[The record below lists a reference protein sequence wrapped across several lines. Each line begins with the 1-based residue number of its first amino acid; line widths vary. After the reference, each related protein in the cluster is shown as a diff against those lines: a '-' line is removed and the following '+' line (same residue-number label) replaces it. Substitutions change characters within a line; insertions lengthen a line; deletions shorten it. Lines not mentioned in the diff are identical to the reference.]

1 MGMWEGLYLGMQG
14 IREREEREMDREEAR
29 RIREEDMAFRREQF
43 ERGIL
48 EQRRN
53 ALLPILLQRRE
64 QAEAEQEAVN
74 AGVSLGFLRPVSQA
88 LQRSGQLGR
97 TIARVEELDLAPS
110 EITAINETIMQQ
122 LGDRAETDTVAAAIL
137 GVLDSDTDF
146 EDPVQVTQALIQ
158 SVVLATSMEDFQSV
172 YGQLPAAGGSRI
184 NPFEFS
190 LSTQQVGLS
199 ETRQI
204 RNQIVERLAPLYG
217 RNRVVYSA
225 TGEAG
230 FAQNPPEA
238 VNLMINSLTDEVV
251 KRSQRV
257 GVDQMR
263 PVDAIEQLTNA
274 VVQAYTTGT
283 RDASEVYSNLPVL
296 FEQGPDSFVKI
307 FQPTSGGTTPPPP
320 PPPPPVVDATGT
332 SDAAQTMMDIAGRD
346 RETGLPVAVPPPRI
360 EAPEV
365 SNPSN
370 FRSIIDE
377 EFTR

>member
-1 MGMWEGLYLGMQG
+1 MWKGVLQG
-14 IREREEREMDREEAR
+14 YMMDIERRERETDREEAR
-29 RIREEDMAFRREQF
+29 RIREEDIALRREQF
-43 ERGIL
+43 NQTRIDDYRKAVLPLLLERQK
-48 EQRRN
+48 EAR
-53 ALLPILLQRRE
+53 
-64 QAEAEQEAVN
+64 AEQEAIN
-74 AGVSLGFLRPVSQA
+74 AGVSLGFLRPVSEA
-88 LQRSGQLGR
+88 LQRSGQLSR
-97 TIARVEELDLAPS
+97 TITRVEELDLAPS

-122 LGDRAETDTVAAAIL
+122 LGDRAETNTVAAAIL

-158 SVVLATSMEDFQSV
+158 SVVSATSMEDFQSV
-172 YGQLPAAGGSRI
+172 YGQLPAAGGGRI
-184 NPFEFS
+184 DPFEFS

-251 KRSQRV
+251 RRSQRI
-257 GVDQMR
+257 GVDQVR

-296 FEQGPDSFVKI
+296 FEQGPESFVEI
-307 FQPTSGGTTPPPP
+307 FQPPSGGTTPP

-360 EAPEV
+360 EVPEV

>member
-172 YGQLPAAGGSRI
+172 YGQLPAAGGSR
-184 NPFEFS
+184 
-190 LSTQQVGLS
+190 
-199 ETRQI
+199 R
-204 RNQIVERLAPLYG
+204 
-217 RNRVVYSA
+217 
-225 TGEAG
+225 
-230 FAQNPPEA
+230 
-238 VNLMINSLTDEVV
+238 
-251 KRSQRV
+251 RS
-257 GVDQMR
+257 
-263 PVDAIEQLTNA
+263 
-274 VVQAYTTGT
+274 
-283 RDASEVYSNLPVL
+283 
-296 FEQGPDSFVKI
+296 
-307 FQPTSGGTTPPPP
+307 
-320 PPPPPVVDATGT
+320 
-332 SDAAQTMMDIAGRD
+332 
-346 RETGLPVAVPPPRI
+346 
-360 EAPEV
+360 
-365 SNPSN
+365 
-370 FRSIIDE
+370 
-377 EFTR
+377 

>member
-1 MGMWEGLYLGMQG
+1 MGMWEGLYTGLQN
-14 IREREEREMDREEAR
+14 IRAREEREMDREEAR
-29 RIREEDMAFRREQF
+29 RIREEDREIRRRE
-43 ERGIL
+43 L
-48 EQRRN
+48 EQARVDAYRKVMLPT
-53 ALLPILLQRRE
+53 LLERQEEAR
-64 QAEAEQEAVN
+64 AEQEAIN
-74 AGVSLGFLRPVSQA
+74 TGVSIGLLRPVSEA
-88 LQRSGQLGR
+88 LHRSGQLGR
-97 TIARVEELDLAPS
+97 TIARVEELDLAPR

-122 LGDRAETDTVAAAIL
+122 LGDRAETSTAAAAIL
-137 GVLDSDTDF
+137 GVLDSDIDF

-158 SVVLATSMEDFQSV
+158 SVVSATSMEDFQSV

-184 NPFEFS
+184 EPFEFS
-190 LSTQQVGLS
+190 LSTQNIGLS

-238 VNLMINSLTDEVV
+238 VNLMINSLTDEVI

-283 RDASEVYSNLPVL
+283 RDASQVYSNLPTL
-296 FEQGPDSFVKI
+296 FEQGPEPFIKI
-307 FQPTSGGTTPPPP
+307 FQTSSDETAPPPP
-320 PPPPPVVDATGT
+320 PPPRVDATGT

-360 EAPEV
+360 EIPEV
-365 SNPSN
+365 RNPSD
-370 FRSIIDE
+370 FRSVIDE